1 MAVRVAIGAAPGRIA
16 RQLLTETAVLF
27 LLGGVA
33 GLVLSRWLTA
43 LLLTVLPQLP
53 VPLAV
58 DLAADWRVVAFTAG
72 MSLIAAL
79 LCGLAPALQA
89 RRTSLVPSLKGDSLN
104 AGSSRLRMRSVFVV
118 GQVTMSLVLVIAA
131 GLFMRTLAQAANA
144 PTGFDHENVDVV
156 SIDLSLARYTPE
168 TGRLFAREL
177 LTQVRALPGVQSAS
191 IAVDLPLDGGQMGF
205 GSITVSGSP
214 ATNERGTIDADW
226 NIVEPG
232 LFRTLGQRLL
242 RGRDFTDQDTAAA
255 APVAI
260 VNEAFAR
267 AVWPGADPV
276 GQQFESE
283 RTDGIARVTVIGVA
297 ADARL
302 MSISEP
308 AAPYVYVPLAQ
319 RYISRINLLVKTS
332 GASSIPALRAMVRTM
347 NPNLPVTEA
356 LPLSE
361 ITALGLVPQRIAAAV
376 AGALGVVGLLLAAV
390 GIFGVT
396 AYAVTRRT
404 REIGIRIALGADHG
418 NVMRLLLRQGLMLTG
433 IGLVLGVG
441 LAAVG
446 AQLIQGLLYGVSG
459 VDPVTFASACA
470 LFGVVSMIATYLPAR
485 RALRVDPMVALRIE

>member
-1 MAVRVAIGAAPGRIA
+1 
-16 RQLLTETAVLF
+16 
-27 LLGGVA
+27 
-33 GLVLSRWLTA
+33 
-43 LLLTVLPQLP
+43 
-53 VPLAV
+53 
-58 DLAADWRVVAFTAG
+58 
-72 MSLIAAL
+72 
-79 LCGLAPALQA
+79 
-89 RRTSLVPSLKGDSLN
+89 
-104 AGSSRLRMRSVFVV
+104 
-118 GQVTMSLVLVIAA
+118 
-131 GLFMRTLAQAANA
+131 
-144 PTGFDHENVDVV
+144 
-156 SIDLSLARYTPE
+156 
-168 TGRLFAREL
+168 
-177 LTQVRALPGVQSAS
+177 
-191 IAVDLPLDGGQMGF
+191 MGF
-205 GSITVSGSP
+205 GSITVPGSP

-319 RYISRINLLVKTS
+319 RYISPINLLVKTS